1 MEFYREQSSA
11 AQTAYAN
18 LVQAA
23 RQHELNRSIADIPG
37 SFVKKTIKGKDYWYY
52 QHKLPGNV
60 PQQTYVGPD
69 DDETRALMAADAN
82 PAAKNA
88 SRHLAQLAES
98 AMALGC
104 SGVIPKHARVL
115 MRLADHGLFKAGGIL
130 VGTHAYLSYQNR
142 FGVTWGGGDTTMD
155 LDFAHPGRNISL
167 AYDPSIKVDMHEAI
181 DSLKMGFLPVNSG
194 TRYVKN
200 DEPDFDLDFLTS
212 LHRGGQA
219 PIESKALNVTLQ
231 PLKFM
236 EFSMVNPVP
245 TVLPTSNGPI
255 MVNVPRPERYALAK
269 LLVYTERLNSKQ
281 PEKASKD
288 LLQAATLI
296 DYLSA
301 ERPDD
306 LRDAWE
312 DLLSRGKGW
321 SSRAGE
327 ALKAM
332 RERFPTARCLSE
344 MSALDAEDDV
354 ATTRPARPSRR
365 VRP

>member
-1 MEFYREQSSA
+1 MAFYREQSAA

-18 LVQAA
+18 LAQAA

-52 QHKLPGNV
+52 QHKLPGGT

-69 DDETRALMAADAN
+69 DEETRALMASNAD

-88 SRHLAQLAES
+88 SRHLAQLSEA

-115 MRLADHGLFKAGGIL
+115 IRLADHGLFKAGGIL

-194 TRYVKN
+194 TRYVKS

-212 LHRGGQA
+212 LHRGGQE

-236 EFSMVNPVP
+236 EFSMVDPVSA
-245 TVLPTSNGPI
+245 VLPTANGPI

-269 LLVYTERLNSKQ
+269 LLVYMERLESKHA
-281 PEKASKD
+281 EKASKD

-296 DYLSA
+296 DYLTA

-306 LRDAWE
+306 LREAWE
-312 DLLSRGKGW
+312 DLVSRGKGW
-321 SSRAGE
+321 TSRAGE

-332 RERFPTARCLSE
+332 REKFPHARCISE
-344 MSALDAEDDV
+344 MAATDEESAASSSRR
-354 ATTRPARPSRR
+354 APAARR
-365 VRP
+365 VRL